1 MNGKTTY
8 NGYSLSTKT
17 GTETYTIL
25 ILFVP
30 CSMTPGKG
38 FIIFSFNNYLNDFD
52 QDYQD
57 VIAQAQQ
64 HYYYGMHFVLR
75 FRSSVWTGCEV
86 S

>member
-1 MNGKTTY
+1 MA
-8 NGYSLSTKT
+8 
-17 GTETYTIL
+17 
-25 ILFVP
+25 
-30 CSMTPGKG
+30 PGKG
-38 FIIFSFNNYLNDFD
+38 FIISSFNDFD

-64 HYYYGMHFVLR
+64 HYHYGMHFVLR